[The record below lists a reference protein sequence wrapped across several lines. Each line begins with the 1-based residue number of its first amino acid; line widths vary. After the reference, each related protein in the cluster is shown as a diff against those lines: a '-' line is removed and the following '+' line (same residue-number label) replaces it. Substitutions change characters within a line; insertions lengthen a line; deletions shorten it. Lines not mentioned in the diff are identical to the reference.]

1 MFHWTCKNLNVSL
14 RSFQSRASIC
24 SMFMVLC
31 VFSPGE
37 SPTKRRR
44 SPKAS
49 PEAARLKALSAESLR
64 SVSPGSD
71 SVFYSDPSSHAA
83 PDHQVHCL
91 HCGKE
96 VDIVT
101 TDDPERSASSNGQQP
116 DIVQPPAGFA
126 DSPRTKHPTGGR
138 LYKKLEKR
146 FRSEERSQ
154 GERRHHRYRPDVRA
168 KVIRELG

>member
-1 MFHWTCKNLNVSL
+1 M
-14 RSFQSRASIC
+14 
-24 SMFMVLC
+24 
-31 VFSPGE
+31 
-37 SPTKRRR
+37 
-44 SPKAS
+44 
-49 PEAARLKALSAESLR
+49 KALSAESLR

-83 PDHQVHCL
+83 APDHQVHCL

-101 TDDPERSASSNGQQP
+101 TDDPERSISSNGQQP

-126 DSPRTKHPTGGR
+126 DSPRIKHSTGR

-146 FRSEERSQ
+146 FRSEERTQ
-154 GERRHHRYRPDVRA
+154 GERRHHRYRPDARA
-168 KVIRELG
+168 KVTK